1 MISVIFAPRRCAG
14 ALLCATISA
23 FAVPSFAMTLSEAL
37 DRTIQHDPAVRMSIA
52 QHDAAQEN
60 DAEDRASRLPS
71 VNVSGY
77 GQYGRTESQGVFG
90 SRAEN
95 YPSWGAQLEARQ
107 PIFRLDW
114 SAREDRA
121 DALEQRADE
130 ALRER
135 RNALLLRVA
144 ERYFD
149 VLDARDAVEQRGK
162 EARAVKESFEDAKNR
177 YEVELIPRT
186 DLVEAR
192 ARHDLA
198 QAQLLTARRALDNA
212 RDALAEI
219 TGVFPE
225 KLPML
230 RTDVSLPAIAPDALE
245 PWIAAA
251 EATNPALL
259 QARADW
265 EVAQANARSA
275 QAARLPEVDLVGRV
289 GLDDSSE
296 YQFGQRLENQ
306 VIGVELTMPL
316 YNGGALAAQER
327 QSVAQVRV
335 AQADFERIKAETRRL
350 VREHFRAV
358 VSARSE
364 ASAFAQ
370 ALASARS
377 AREATRNGYEAG
389 TRTITDVLDAT
400 SRVAQAQRDLNATR
414 YRLLLNILRLKETV
428 GDMNAG
434 DFVEFDALFT
444 YSNTPGAA
452 AAANTESNEEGQ

>member
-1 MISVIFAPRRCAG
+1 MISVKSAPKRPCG
-14 ALLCATISA
+14 A
-23 FAVPSFAMTLSEAL
+23 FACIALMMVLSAPASAMTLREAL
-37 DRTIQHDPAVRMSIA
+37 DRTIQHDPAVRASIA
-52 QHDAAQEN
+52 QHDADQEN

-77 GQYGRTESQGVFG
+77 GQYGRTDSQGVFG
-90 SRAEN
+90 SRAES

-114 SAREDRA
+114 AARGDRA
-121 DALEQRADE
+121 DAVEARADE

-149 VLDARDAVEQRGK
+149 VLDARDAVEQRRE
-162 EARAVKESFEDAKNR
+162 EAKAVNESFEDAKNR
-177 YEVELIPRT
+177 YEVELIPKT
-186 DLVEAR
+186 DLIEAQ

-198 QAQLLTARRALDNA
+198 QAQLLTAKRTRDNA

-219 TGVFPE
+219 TGVHPE
-225 KLPML
+225 RMPML
-230 RTDVSLPAIAPDALE
+230 RTDVSLPAISPDTLD

-265 EVAQANARSA
+265 DVAKANARSA
-275 QAARLPEVDLVGRV
+275 EAARQPEIDLVGRV
-289 GLDDSSE
+289 GLDDTSE
-296 YQFGQRLENQ
+296 YRFGQRLEDR
-306 VIGVELTMPL
+306 VIGVEVTMPL

-327 QSVAQVRV
+327 QNAARVRV
-335 AQADFERIKAETRRL
+335 AEAEVERIKAETRRL
-350 VREHFRAV
+350 VRERFRAV
-358 VSARSE
+358 ASARSE
-364 ASAFAQ
+364 ARAFAQ
-370 ALASARS
+370 ALDSARS
-377 AREATRNGYEAG
+377 AREATENGYEAG

-428 GDMNAG
+428 GEMDAG
-434 DFVEFDALFT
+434 DFVELDALLR
-444 YSNTPGAA
+444 YRDPADPA
-452 AAANTESNEEGQ
+452 PAANTESH